1 MCVILHLLKALQAL
15 QLCVYIQA
23 PVTDQW
29 LFPIGEGGR
38 VLPYMS
44 RVGI

>member
-1 MCVILHLLKALQAL
+1 MHEVLHFLKALQL
-15 QLCVYIQA
+15 VVYRQV

-29 LFPIGEGGR
+29 LFPIGIGGR

-44 RVGI
+44 HLAI